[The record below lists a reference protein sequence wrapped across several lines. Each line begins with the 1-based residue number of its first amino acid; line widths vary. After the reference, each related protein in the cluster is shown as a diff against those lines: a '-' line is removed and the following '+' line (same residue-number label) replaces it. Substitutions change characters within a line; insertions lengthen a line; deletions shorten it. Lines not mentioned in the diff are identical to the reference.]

1 MFAVRPAENAD
12 AEAAVSVVRRSIT
25 ESCTADHHGDA
36 DTIARWLANKT
47 VQHFVSWLAN
57 EDNYCVVAEAGGDLL
72 GVGLLQ
78 RSGEIVLF
86 YLAPSAQRQG
96 IGKAIH
102 FALEE
107 KAKTWGL
114 LKLKLDSTLLACR
127 FYEMLG
133 YRSAGAARA
142 RFGKLH
148 SYPYEKTLQPDS
160 LMQRTGSERPAADQG
175 W

>member
-1 MFAVRPAENAD
+1 MFAVRPAENSD
-12 AEAAVSVVRRSIT
+12 AHAAISVVRRSIA

-57 EDNYCVVAEAGGDLL
+57 EDNYCVVAEASGDLL
-72 GVGLLQ
+72 GIGLLQ
-78 RSGEIVLF
+78 RSGEIFLF
-86 YLAPSAQRQG
+86 YLAQSAQRQG

-102 FALEE
+102 LALEE

-114 LKLKLDSTLLACR
+114 LKLKLDSTLLACQ
-127 FYEMLG
+127 FYEKLG

-142 RFGKLH
+142 RFGELH
-148 SYPYEKTLQPDS
+148 SYPYEKTLQLESMMEPIGRD
-160 LMQRTGSERPAADQG
+160 RPETKLR
-175 W
+175 

>member
-1 MFAVRPAENAD
+1 MFAVRPAENSD
-12 AEAAVSVVRRSIT
+12 AHAAISVVRRSIA

-57 EDNYCVVAEAGGDLL
+57 EDNYCVVAEASGDLL

-86 YLAPSAQRQG
+86 YLDPSAQRQG

-102 FALEE
+102 IALEE
-107 KAKTWGL
+107 RAKTWGL
-114 LKLKLDSTLLACR
+114 HKLKLDSTFLASQ
-127 FYEMLG
+127 FYEKLG
-133 YRSAGAARA
+133 YRSAGAARP
-142 RFGKLH
+142 RFGMLH
-148 SYPYEKTLQPDS
+148 SYPYEKTLQSNS
-160 LMQRTGSERPAADQG
+160 LMQSTGREPPAADQER
-175 W
+175 